1 MSVPIVGYSLAGSMR
16 TLLACPF
23 CREMFEPKEAKVCPA
38 CGLALKKL
46 EELPPAPV
54 VGGEL
59 LAEASPDEE
68 ILPWTYFARGRG
80 ALFLTSLAGIASFF
94 LPWVVELAPE
104 RRILSGPQIA
114 SHLGWMWAPL
124 VAWMVMI
131 PLVLSRRSVFR
142 MRGARVAV
150 AFLAGMALVTSLVR
164 VLFKPVVN
172 KLDPHIIEAGF
183 GLYVNAAISLIAI
196 GLAFSFGGRL
206 DVLTT
211 KKDVR
216 PRDETLH

>member
-1 MSVPIVGYSLAGSMR
+1 MR

-23 CREMFEPKEAKVCPA
+23 CREMFEPKETKTCPS
-38 CGLALKKL
+38 CGLGLKKL
-46 EELPPAPV
+46 EDLPPAPV

-59 LAEASPDEE
+59 LPEVSADEE
-68 ILPWTYFARGRG
+68 TLPWTFWGRNRGP
-80 ALFLTSLAGIASFF
+80 LLLTAVAGMASFF
-94 LPWVVELAPE
+94 LPWMVELAPE
-104 RRILSGPQIA
+104 RRVMSGPEIA
-114 SHLGWMWAPL
+114 SHLGWVWAPL

-164 VLFKPVVN
+164 VLFKPAVN
-172 KLDPHIIEAGF
+172 KLDPHILEAGL
-183 GLYVNAAISLIAI
+183 GLYANAAISLVAI
-196 GLAFSFGGRL
+196 GLALGFGGRL
-206 DVLTT
+206 DVLAT
-211 KKDVR
+211 KRDVR